1 MSKEVNN
8 ESRRDPM
15 VFETLTVRQEGAVL
29 FAQIAAPPMNLL
41 AKGGASCA
49 TIQCH
54 HHRDRSG
61 GPVFDGA
68 VCGRGHDSRESAADA
83 PETDGVFHL
92 VGARIQQICLS
103 I

>member
-1 MSKEVNN
+1 MNHYDVIVMALRPATAAGAGPLKEVP
-8 ESRRDPM
+8 R
-15 VFETLTVRQEGAVL
+15 V
-29 FAQIAAPPMNLL
+29 
-41 AKGGASCA
+41 A

-61 GPVFDGA
+61 RPVFGGA